1 LSGPGARIGSQKF
14 VPWDIVANFCVNPIL
29 RLETKYRLSMKVGRR
44 AGLFLIA
51 FALLAALP
59 PARAQQTQQLQG
71 VEAALKQSQAKSA
84 ALSADAAKLAKEVA
98 ALQSEVRRAAAAQSA
113 EAELSRTEASLAELE
128 TRRAA
133 KAAELA
139 DRRKALAASL
149 AALLRL
155 AATPPGAALV
165 SASPVDVAR
174 GSLLLSLVV
183 PILEQRTQ
191 ALEDEL
197 RALAAL
203 SRKIEHRQATAHGLA
218 LALDLDRRQIAALLA
233 EKSKLQRR
241 TAAEVAASQAR
252 TAALA
257 AEAKDL
263 RQLLDKLATAKVEE
277 AAPAP
282 KPSNIRAFPSTPGGL
297 VLPVAGRVQDLFGM
311 PDSTG
316 GTGKGIEIETRPD
329 AAVVAPYDGQILFR
343 GPFRS
348 YGEILIIQHDGG
360 YHSLLAGLAR
370 SDAAVG
376 QWVLAGEPVGVMGQ
390 SKDGNPKLYMELRRD
405 GRPIDPAPWL
415 GKSDSKVE

>member
-1 LSGPGARIGSQKF
+1 LIDPGF
-14 VPWDIVANFCVNPIL
+14 
-29 RLETKYRLSMKVGRR
+29 R
-44 AGLFLIA
+44 AGFFLIVL
-51 FALLAALP
+51 ALFVLSP
-59 PARAQQTQQLQG
+59 EARSQQTQQLQG
-71 VEAALKQSQAKSA
+71 VEKALQQSRDESA

-98 ALQSEVRRAAAAQSA
+98 ALQNELVRRAAAAQSA
-113 EAELSRTEASLAELE
+113 EAALSRIEASLADLKA
-128 TRRAA
+128 RRAA

-139 DRRKALAASL
+139 ERRQALAASL

-155 AATPPGAALV
+155 AATPPAAALV
-165 SASPVDVAR
+165 SASPEDVAR

-183 PILEQRTQ
+183 PILQQRAQ
-191 ALEDEL
+191 ALEGEL
-197 RALAAL
+197 SALAAL
-203 SRKIEHRQATAHGLA
+203 SSQIERRQATARDLA
-218 LALDLDRRQIAALLA
+218 AALDLDRRQIAALLA
-233 EKSKLQRR
+233 EKSTLQRQ

-252 TAALA
+252 SAALA

-263 RQLLDKLATAKVEE
+263 RQLLDKLAAAKPPE
-277 AAPAP
+277 ASPGL
-282 KPSNIRAFPSTPGGL
+282 KPGNIRAFPANPGGL
-297 VLPVAGRVQDLFGM
+297 VQPVAGRVQDLFGV

-316 GTGKGIEIETRPD
+316 STGKGIEIETRPD
-329 AAVVAPYDGQILFR
+329 AAVVAPFDGQILFR

>member
-1 LSGPGARIGSQKF
+1 LGDPGF
-14 VPWDIVANFCVNPIL
+14 
-29 RLETKYRLSMKVGRR
+29 R

-51 FALLAALP
+51 LALFALASE
-59 PARAQQTQQLQG
+59 ARAQQTQQLQG
-71 VEAALKQSQAKSA
+71 VEKALQQSREKSA
-84 ALSADAAKLAKEVA
+84 ALSADAAKLTKEVA
-98 ALQSEVRRAAAAQSA
+98 ALQNELVRRAAAAQSA
-113 EAELSRTEASLAELE
+113 EAALSRIEASLADLKV
-128 TRRAA
+128 RRTA

-139 DRRKALAASL
+139 ERRQALAASL

-155 AATPPGAALV
+155 AATPPAAALV

-183 PILEQRTQ
+183 PILQQRAQ
-191 ALEDEL
+191 ALEGEL
-197 RALAAL
+197 SSLAAL
-203 SRKIEHRQATAHGLA
+203 SSQIEHRQATARDLA
-218 LALDLDRRQIAALLA
+218 AALDLDRRQIATLLA
-233 EKSKLQRR
+233 EKSKLRR
-241 TAAEVAASQAR
+241 QTAAEAAASQAR
-252 TAALA
+252 SAALA

-263 RQLLDKLATAKVEE
+263 RQLLDKLAAAK
-277 AAPAP
+277 PAESSP
-282 KPSNIRAFPSTPGGL
+282 GLKPGNIRAFPTNPGGL
-297 VLPVAGRVQDLFGM
+297 VQPVAGRVQDLFGV

-329 AAVVAPYDGQILFR
+329 AAVVAPFDGQILFR

>member
-1 LSGPGARIGSQKF
+1 LSDPGF
-14 VPWDIVANFCVNPIL
+14 
-29 RLETKYRLSMKVGRR
+29 R

-51 FALLAALP
+51 LAPFAFLP
-59 PARAQQTQQLQG
+59 QARSQQAQQLQG
-71 VEAALKQSQAKSA
+71 VEAALQQSQKKGA
-84 ALSADAAKLAKEVA
+84 ALSADAAKLAKQVA
-98 ALQSEVRRAAAAQSA
+98 ALQSELVRRAAAAQSA
-113 EAELSRTEASLAELE
+113 EAALSRIEASLADLK

-139 DRRKALAASL
+139 ERRQALAASL

-155 AATPPGAALV
+155 AATPPAAALV

-183 PILEQRTQ
+183 PILQQRAR

-203 SRKIEHRQATAHGLA
+203 RSQIEHRQATAHDLA
-218 LALDLDRRQIAALLA
+218 AALDLDRRQIATLLA

-241 TAAEVAASQAR
+241 TAAEAAASQAR
-252 TAALA
+252 SAALA

-263 RQLLDKLATAKVEE
+263 RQLLDKLATAKPPE
-277 AAPAP
+277 ASPEL
-282 KPSNIRAFPSTPGGL
+282 KPGNIRAFPNVPGGL
-297 VLPVAGRVQDLFGM
+297 VQPVAGRVQDLFGI

-329 AAVVAPYDGQILFR
+329 AAVVAPCDGQILFR

-370 SDAAVG
+370 SDAAIG

>member
-1 LSGPGARIGSQKF
+1 LSDPGF
-14 VPWDIVANFCVNPIL
+14 
-29 RLETKYRLSMKVGRR
+29 R

-51 FALLAALP
+51 LALIAFSTE
-59 PARAQQTQQLQG
+59 ARAQQTKQLQG
-71 VEAALKQSQAKSA
+71 VEAALQQSQKKGA
-84 ALSADAAKLAKEVA
+84 ALSANAAKLAKEVA
-98 ALQSEVRRAAAAQSA
+98 ALQSELVRRAAAAQSA
-113 EAELSRTEASLAELE
+113 EAGLSRIEASLADLK

-139 DRRKALAASL
+139 ERRQALAASL

-155 AATPPGAALV
+155 AATPPAAALV

-183 PILEQRTQ
+183 PILQQRAQ
-191 ALEDEL
+191 VLEDEL

-203 SRKIEHRQATAHGLA
+203 SRQIEHRQATAHDLA
-218 LALDLDRRQIAALLA
+218 ASLDLDRRQIATLLA
-233 EKSKLQRR
+233 EKSKLQRQ
-241 TAAEVAASQAR
+241 TAAAAAASQAR
-252 TAALA
+252 SAALA

-263 RQLLDKLATAKVEE
+263 RQLLDKLATVK
-277 AAPAP
+277 PADASP
-282 KPSNIRAFPSTPGGL
+282 EVKPSNIRAFPDVPGRL
-297 VLPVAGRVQDLFGM
+297 VQPVAGRVQDLFGM

-316 GTGKGIEIETRPD
+316 STGKGIEIETRPD
-329 AAVVAPYDGQILFR
+329 AAVVAPFDGQILFR

>member
-1 LSGPGARIGSQKF
+1 MSDPGASIGSQKF
-14 VPWDIVANFCVNPIL
+14 VTWDIVANFCVNPIL
-29 RLETKYRLSMKVGRR
+29 GLETKYRLSMKVGRR

-51 FALLAALP
+51 FALLAASP
-59 PARAQQTQQLQG
+59 PAQAQQTQQLQG

-98 ALQSEVRRAAAAQSA
+98 ALQSELVRRAAAAQSA

-139 DRRKALAASL
+139 DRRRALAASL

-183 PILEQRTQ
+183 PILEQRAQ

-252 TAALA
+252 TAAPRGRGQGSA
-257 AEAKDL
+257 PTP
-263 RQLLDKLATAKVEE
+263 RQA
-277 AAPAP
+277 
-282 KPSNIRAFPSTPGGL
+282 RH
-297 VLPVAGRVQDLFGM
+297 
-311 PDSTG
+311 
-316 GTGKGIEIETRPD
+316 
-329 AAVVAPYDGQILFR
+329 GQ
-343 GPFRS
+343 G
-348 YGEILIIQHDGG
+348 
-360 YHSLLAGLAR
+360 
-370 SDAAVG
+370 
-376 QWVLAGEPVGVMGQ
+376 
-390 SKDGNPKLYMELRRD
+390 
-405 GRPIDPAPWL
+405 
-415 GKSDSKVE
+415 

>member
-1 LSGPGARIGSQKF
+1 MIDPGF
-14 VPWDIVANFCVNPIL
+14 
-29 RLETKYRLSMKVGRR
+29 R
-44 AGLFLIA
+44 AGFFLIVL
-51 FALLAALP
+51 ALFVLSP
-59 PARAQQTQQLQG
+59 EARSQQTQQLQG
-71 VEAALKQSQAKSA
+71 VEKALQQSRDESA

-98 ALQSEVRRAAAAQSA
+98 ALQNELVRRAAAAQSA
-113 EAELSRTEASLAELE
+113 EAALSRIEASLADLKA
-128 TRRAA
+128 RRAA

-139 DRRKALAASL
+139 ERRQALAASL

-155 AATPPGAALV
+155 AATPPAAALV
-165 SASPVDVAR
+165 SASPEDVAR

-183 PILEQRTQ
+183 PILQQRAQ
-191 ALEDEL
+191 ALEGEL
-197 RALAAL
+197 SALAAL
-203 SRKIEHRQATAHGLA
+203 SSQIERRQATARDLA
-218 LALDLDRRQIAALLA
+218 AALDLDRRQIAALLA
-233 EKSKLQRR
+233 EKSTLQRQ

-252 TAALA
+252 SAALA

-263 RQLLDKLATAKVEE
+263 RQLLDKLAAAKPPE
-277 AAPAP
+277 ASPGL
-282 KPSNIRAFPSTPGGL
+282 KPGNIRAFPANPGGL
-297 VLPVAGRVQDLFGM
+297 VQPVAGRVQDLFGV

-316 GTGKGIEIETRPD
+316 STGKGIEIETRPD
-329 AAVVAPYDGQILFR
+329 AAVVAPFDGQILFR

>member
-1 LSGPGARIGSQKF
+1 MIDPGF
-14 VPWDIVANFCVNPIL
+14 
-29 RLETKYRLSMKVGRR
+29 R
-44 AGLFLIA
+44 AGFFLIVL
-51 FALLAALP
+51 ALFVLSP
-59 PARAQQTQQLQG
+59 EARSQQTQQLQG
-71 VEAALKQSQAKSA
+71 VEKALQQSRDESA

-98 ALQSEVRRAAAAQSA
+98 ALQNELVRRAAAAQSA
-113 EAELSRTEASLAELE
+113 EAALSRIEASLADLKA
-128 TRRAA
+128 RRAA

-139 DRRKALAASL
+139 ERRQALAASL

-155 AATPPGAALV
+155 AATPPAAALV

-183 PILEQRTQ
+183 PILQQRAQ
-191 ALEDEL
+191 ALEGEL
-197 RALAAL
+197 SALAAL
-203 SRKIEHRQATAHGLA
+203 SSQIEHRQATARDLA
-218 LALDLDRRQIAALLA
+218 AALDLDRRQIATLLA
-233 EKSKLQRR
+233 EKSKLQRQ
-241 TAAEVAASQAR
+241 TAAEAAASQAR
-252 TAALA
+252 SAALA

-263 RQLLDKLATAKVEE
+263 RQLLDKLAAAKPPE
-277 AAPAP
+277 ASPGL
-282 KPSNIRAFPSTPGGL
+282 KPGNIRAFPANPGGL
-297 VLPVAGRVQDLFGM
+297 VQPVAGRVQDLFGV

-316 GTGKGIEIETRPD
+316 STGKGIEIETRPD
-329 AAVVAPYDGQILFR
+329 AAVVAPFDGQILFR

>member
-1 LSGPGARIGSQKF
+1 MSDPGF
-14 VPWDIVANFCVNPIL
+14 
-29 RLETKYRLSMKVGRR
+29 R

-51 FALLAALP
+51 LALFAFP
-59 PARAQQTQQLQG
+59 PQARSQQTQQLQG
-71 VEAALKQSQAKSA
+71 VEAALQQSQKKGA
-84 ALSADAAKLAKEVA
+84 ALSADAAKLAKQVA
-98 ALQSEVRRAAAAQSA
+98 ALQSELVRRAAAAQSA
-113 EAELSRTEASLAELE
+113 EAALSRIEASLADLK

-139 DRRKALAASL
+139 ERRQALAASL

-155 AATPPGAALV
+155 AATPPAAALV

-183 PILEQRTQ
+183 PILQQRAR

-203 SRKIEHRQATAHGLA
+203 RSQIEHRQATAHDLA
-218 LALDLDRRQIAALLA
+218 AALDLDRRQIATLLA

-241 TAAEVAASQAR
+241 TAAAAAASQAR
-252 TAALA
+252 SAALA

-263 RQLLDKLATAKVEE
+263 RQLLDKLATAKPPE
-277 AAPAP
+277 ASPEL
-282 KPSNIRAFPSTPGGL
+282 KPGNIRAFPNVPGGL
-297 VLPVAGRVQDLFGM
+297 VQPVAGRVQDLFGI

-329 AAVVAPYDGQILFR
+329 AAVVAPFDGQILFR

-370 SDAAVG
+370 SDAAIG

>member
-1 LSGPGARIGSQKF
+1 MGDPGF
-14 VPWDIVANFCVNPIL
+14 
-29 RLETKYRLSMKVGRR
+29 R

-51 FALLAALP
+51 LALFAVASE
-59 PARAQQTQQLQG
+59 ARAQQAQQLQG
-71 VEAALKQSQAKSA
+71 VEAALQQSQKKGA

-98 ALQSEVRRAAAAQSA
+98 ALQGELVRRAAAAQSA
-113 EAELSRTEASLAELE
+113 EAAISRLEANLAELKA
-128 TRRAA
+128 RRAA

-139 DRRKALAASL
+139 ERRQALAASV

-155 AATPPGAALV
+155 AATPPAAALV

-183 PILEQRTQ
+183 PILQQRAKT
-191 ALEDEL
+191 LEDEL
-197 RALAAL
+197 STLTEL
-203 SRKIEHRQATAHGLA
+203 SRQIEHRQAAAHDLA
-218 LALDLDRRQIAALLA
+218 ATLDLDRQQIATLLA
-233 EKSKLQRR
+233 EKSKLQRQ
-241 TAAEVAASQAR
+241 TAAEAAASQAR
-252 TAALA
+252 SAALA

-263 RQLLDKLATAKVEE
+263 RQLLDKLAVAKPTET
-277 AAPAP
+277 PPGP
-282 KPSNIRAFPSTPGGL
+282 KPGNIRAFPTTPGGL
-297 VLPVAGRVQDLFGM
+297 VQPVAGRIQDLFGL

-316 GTGKGIEIETRPD
+316 STGKGIEIEARPD
-329 AAVVAPYDGQILFR
+329 AAVVAPFDGQILFR

-415 GKSDSKVE
+415 GKSDTKVE

>member
-1 LSGPGARIGSQKF
+1 LSDPGF
-14 VPWDIVANFCVNPIL
+14 
-29 RLETKYRLSMKVGRR
+29 R

-51 FALLAALP
+51 LALFAFP
-59 PARAQQTQQLQG
+59 PQARSQQTQQLQG
-71 VEAALKQSQAKSA
+71 VEAALQQSQKKGA
-84 ALSADAAKLAKEVA
+84 ALSADAAKLAKQVA
-98 ALQSEVRRAAAAQSA
+98 ALQSELVRRAAAAQSA
-113 EAELSRTEASLAELE
+113 EAALSRIEASLADLK

-139 DRRKALAASL
+139 ERRQALAASL

-155 AATPPGAALV
+155 AATPPAAALV

-183 PILEQRTQ
+183 PILQQRAR

-203 SRKIEHRQATAHGLA
+203 RSQIEHRQATAHDLA
-218 LALDLDRRQIAALLA
+218 AALDLDRRQIATLLA

-241 TAAEVAASQAR
+241 TAAAAAASQAR
-252 TAALA
+252 SAALA

-263 RQLLDKLATAKVEE
+263 RQLLDKLATAKPPE
-277 AAPAP
+277 ASPEL
-282 KPSNIRAFPSTPGGL
+282 KPGNIRAFPNVPGGL
-297 VLPVAGRVQDLFGM
+297 VQPVAGRVQDLFGI

-329 AAVVAPYDGQILFR
+329 AAVVAPFDGQILFR

-370 SDAAVG
+370 SDAAIG

>member
-1 LSGPGARIGSQKF
+1 LSNPG
-14 VPWDIVANFCVNPIL
+14 L
-29 RLETKYRLSMKVGRR
+29 R

-51 FALLAALP
+51 LALIAFSP
-59 PARAQQTQQLQG
+59 QARSQQTQQLQG
-71 VEAALKQSQAKSA
+71 VEAALQQSQKKGAV
-84 ALSADAAKLAKEVA
+84 LSADAAKLAKEVA
-98 ALQSEVRRAAAAQSA
+98 ALQSELGRRAAAAQSA
-113 EAELSRTEASLAELE
+113 EAALSRIEASLAELK

-133 KAAELA
+133 KAAQLA
-139 DRRKALAASL
+139 ERRQALAASL

-155 AATPPGAALV
+155 ASTPPAAALV

-183 PILEQRTQ
+183 PILQQRAQ

-197 RALAAL
+197 RGLAAL
-203 SRKIEHRQATAHGLA
+203 SRQIEHRQATAHDLA
-218 LALDLDRRQIAALLA
+218 AALDLDRRQIATLLA
-233 EKSKLQRR
+233 EKSKLQRQ
-241 TAAEVAASQAR
+241 TAAQAASSQAR
-252 TAALA
+252 SAALA

-263 RQLLDKLATAKVEE
+263 RQLLDKLATAKPAE
-277 AAPAP
+277 ASPGL
-282 KPSNIRAFPSTPGGL
+282 KPSNIRAFPDVPGGL
-297 VLPVAGRVQDLFGM
+297 VQPVAGRVQDLFGM

-329 AAVVAPYDGQILFR
+329 AAVVAPFDGQILFR

>member
-1 LSGPGARIGSQKF
+1 MSGPCS
-14 VPWDIVANFCVNPIL
+14 
-29 RLETKYRLSMKVGRR
+29 R
-44 AGLFLIA
+44 AGLFL
-51 FALLAALP
+51 FALAFLALS
-59 PARAQQTQQLQG
+59 PAAHAQQTQQLQG
-71 VEAALKQSQAKSA
+71 VETALQQSRDKSA
-84 ALSADAAKLAKEVA
+84 ALSADAAKLAKDVA
-98 ALQSEVRRAAAAQSA
+98 ALQSELVRRAAAAQSA
-113 EAELSRTEASLAELE
+113 EAELSRIEASLVALKA
-128 TRRAA
+128 RRTA

-139 DRRKALAASL
+139 DRRQALAASL

-165 SASPVDVAR
+165 SASPIDVAR

-183 PILEQRTQ
+183 PILQQRAQ
-191 ALEDEL
+191 ALADEL
-197 RALAAL
+197 SALTAL
-203 SRKIEHRQATAHGLA
+203 SRQIEHRQATAHGLA
-218 LALDLDRRQIAALLA
+218 IALDLDRRQIATLLA

-241 TAAEVAASQAR
+241 TAAQVAASQAR

-257 AEAKDL
+257 AKASDL
-263 RQLLDKLATAKVEE
+263 RQLMEKLSTAPVEQ
-277 AAPAP
+277 APSGL
-282 KPSNIRAFPSTPGGL
+282 KPSNIRAFPIVPGGL
-297 VLPVAGRVQDLFGM
+297 VQPVAGRIQDLFGIA
-311 PDSTG
+311 DSTG

-329 AAVVAPYDGQILFR
+329 AAVVAPFDGQILFR